1 MELSIS
7 KTVSYLTNDKLKW
20 DSSDIGELTDKDFV
34 LGTIGFEPLDD
45 EEFKT
50 NGLYYIDSEG
60 DRQSMKVSIFK
71 HNDMN
76 VFIDKF
82 KPDFGLPL
90 MKYLIFTYKGTKYLM
105 SQDMKDEYTNQRIL
119 RPYTNTY
126 LTSIRKTL
134 AFQWIFCIKCTNLDK
149 TISRLYDT
157 PAEFNIDGSHV
168 ISCFEMEYKY
178 NINDDMKT
186 PKGMINKFFD
196 KNEAYFLSTC
206 QYLLCEGYTDV
217 NVYIQYI
224 RNKAKEYW
232 PPETKLNAYW
242 LNNCLKRIR
251 YILNFP
257 IIEDMRYPQMGILR
271 FQKENITVDK

>member
-1 MELSIS
+1 ME
-7 KTVSYLTNDKLKW
+7 SYLQHDKLKW
-20 DSSDIGELTDKDFV
+20 DSSDLGELTDRDFV
-34 LGTIGFEPLDD
+34 LGGSEDIKD

-71 HNDMN
+71 YNDMN
-76 VFIDKF
+76 VIIDKL
-82 KPDFGLPL
+82 KPDFKLAA
-90 MKYLIFTYKGTKYLM
+90 MNYLIFSYKGIKYLM

-119 RPYTNTY
+119 RPYTNAY

-149 TISRLYDT
+149 TISRVQDI
-157 PAEFNIDGSHV
+157 PDCFHQFNIDGCHTV
-168 ISCFEMEYKY
+168 SCFETEYKY

-217 NVYIQYI
+217 NLYIQYI
-224 RNKAKEYW
+224 RNKVKEYW
-232 PPETKLNAYW
+232 PPETKINAYW

-257 IIEDMRYPQMGILR
+257 IIEDFRYPQMGILR